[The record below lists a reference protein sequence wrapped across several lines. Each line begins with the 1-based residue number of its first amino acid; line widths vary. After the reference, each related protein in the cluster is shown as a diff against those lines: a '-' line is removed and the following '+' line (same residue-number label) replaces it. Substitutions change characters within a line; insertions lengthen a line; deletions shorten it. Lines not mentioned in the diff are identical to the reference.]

1 MAGRAGKL
9 VDLVIGG
16 ALKRGIR
23 QGLGEGKKA
32 YLILGGVAMGVR
44 VLHHLARA
52 GSHTVVSEELL
63 PGQSIVITHL
73 DRT

>member
-1 MAGRAGKL
+1 MAGRSGKL
-9 VDLVIGG
+9 ADLVIGG

-44 VLHHLARA
+44 VLQRLARP
-52 GSHTVVSEELL
+52 GNGTVVSEELL

>member
-1 MAGRAGKL
+1 MAGRSGKL
-9 VDLVIGG
+9 ADLVIGG

-23 QGLGEGKKA
+23 QGLGEGKRA

-44 VLHHLARA
+44 VLQRLARP
-52 GSHTVVSEELL
+52 GSGTVVSEELF
-63 PGQSIVITHL
+63 PGQSIIITHL